1 MEQDESRDVD
11 LRRKSPEQRKRN
23 DLRSKISS
31 TVVKIKTEKAEDE
44 RRKRAEDR
52 RLRYVCVWKFPSICL
67 QFFVKLINFCISQKF
82 REISRNFR
90 EIQE

>member
-11 LRRKSPEQRKRN
+11 LRRKSPEQQRKRN

-52 RLRYVCVWKFPSICL
+52 RLRYVCV
-67 QFFVKLINFCISQKF
+67 
-82 REISRNFR
+82 
-90 EIQE
+90 